1 MTFLALNYKIPANP
15 SRYRV
20 AVWKALRELGAVYL
34 QDGVAAVPQQDGMEQ
49 ALREL
54 RERILDCGG
63 QAALLQITFCD
74 EADEQA
80 LLQAF
85 AEARSEEYAELRDD
99 AQRLKVQLEWERS
112 RGADAD
118 EERCALE
125 LRRLK
130 RRLESAIGRD
140 FRQAAGRE
148 EAEQAVQALLDEL
161 PGALDAV
168 RRPGRPVGK
177 AVPKAPARSAAKK
190 PSKAKPKAGQRVRPK
205 PAAPQPA
212 AAPAQPEEPREE
224 ERRDMPVF
232 LF

>member
-20 AVWKALRELGAVYL
+20 AAWKSLKELGAVYL
-34 QDGVAAVPQQDGMEQ
+34 QDGVAAVPQRDGME
-49 ALREL
+49 ASLREL
-54 RERILDCGG
+54 RERILSCGG
-63 QAALLQITFCD
+63 QAALLQVTFCD

-85 AEARSEEYAELRDD
+85 ADARSEEYAELRDD
-99 AQRLKVQLEWERS
+99 VQRLKVQLDWERS
-112 RGADAD
+112 RGDGADV
-118 EERCALE
+118 ERCALE

-130 RRLESAIGRD
+130 RRLEAVTERD
-140 FRQAAGRE
+140 FWQSAGRL

-161 PGALDAV
+161 PGALDTV

-177 AVPKAPARSAAKK
+177 AAPRTPARPAAKAPAGTKPKAK
-190 PSKAKPKAGQRVRPK
+190 PAAKPKADVPQT
-205 PAAPQPA
+205 APV
-212 AAPAQPEEPREE
+212 QPEEPREE
-224 ERRDMPVF
+224 ESRDMPVF